1 MVVLEGQKRIEAGA
15 TVSVLDRDHAIFLRR
30 GHYGMAAT
38 LSQETGAYRCA
49 IFFDDAFL
57 GEFAHQHSLLPDG
70 RMAADP
76 RPAGAARARVAA
88 TPREHR
94 VGVALLHPRRRE
106 PPAHPSA
113 ETPGD
118 PAEPP
123 RRRPGVRARALSPAH
138 RLRQAE
144 RPRPP
149 RRGTLGR
156 PVTIETL
163 ARTAGMSVS
172 AFKREFRG
180 AFAASPREWMTERRL
195 DRARHLLARA
205 DRNVTDVSLE
215 VGFESVS
222 HFIHRFRRRFAV
234 TPKQFQMSQSRQN
247 QSHAR

>member
-1 MVVLEGQKRIEAGA
+1 MLMVVLEGQKRIEAGA

-49 IFFDDAFL
+49 IFFFDDAFL
-57 GEFAHQHSLLPDG
+57 GEFAHQHSLRRPHSRRSG
-70 RMAADP
+70 V
-76 RPAGAARARVAA
+76 PAGAARARVAA

-144 RPRPP
+144 RPRAP

-180 AFAASPREWMTERRL
+180 AFAASPG
-195 DRARHLLARA
+195 
-205 DRNVTDVSLE
+205 N
-215 VGFESVS
+215 G
-222 HFIHRFRRRFAV
+222 
-234 TPKQFQMSQSRQN
+234 
-247 QSHAR
+247 